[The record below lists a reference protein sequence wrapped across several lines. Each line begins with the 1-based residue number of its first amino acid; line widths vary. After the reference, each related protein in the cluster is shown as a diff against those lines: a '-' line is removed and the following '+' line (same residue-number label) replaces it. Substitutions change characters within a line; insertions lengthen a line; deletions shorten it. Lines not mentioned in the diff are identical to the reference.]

1 MVELKKIRKEKH
13 LSCKEM
19 AEMLKISK
27 PFYWQIE
34 NKKRRLS
41 YPMAM
46 KIAYILGTKPDKLFY
61 DEFKDELSEIA
72 KIKSKKN

>member
-1 MVELKKIRKEKH
+1 MVELKKMRKKKH
-13 LSCKEM
+13 LSCKDM
-19 AEMLKISK
+19 AEQLKISK

-46 KIAYILGTKPDKLFY
+46 KIAYLLGTKPDKIFY
-61 DEFKDELSEIA
+61 DEFKDELSDLS
-72 KIKSKKN
+72 KTKSKY

>member
-1 MVELKKIRKEKH
+1 MVELKKVRKKKH

-19 AEMLKISK
+19 AEKLNISK

-46 KIAYILGTKPDKLFY
+46 KIAYILGTKPDKIFY
-61 DEFKDELSEIA
+61 DEFKDELLGITKA
-72 KIKSKKN
+72 KSKN